1 MSTERTINNDPSEK
15 LRNNAENQGNTPPKK
30 PFDLD
35 EALRDENVEAA
46 KEDAEAE
53 QQRKEAMTE
62 RD

>member
-1 MSTERTINNDPSEK
+1 MSNERSI
-15 LRNNAENQGNTPPKK
+15 NNAEEKKNNDAERADNTESKK

-35 EALRDENVEAA
+35 KALRDENIEAA

-53 QQRKEAMTE
+53 QQRKEVMTE

>member
-1 MSTERTINNDPSEK
+1 MSTEKNTNSAPAKKNNEE
-15 LRNNAENQGNTPPKK
+15 NNAEPKK

-35 EALRDENVEAA
+35 EALKDENIEAA
-46 KEDAEAE
+46 TEDAEAE

>member
-1 MSTERTINNDPSEK
+1 MSNEKNTNNGAEK
-15 LRNNAENQGNTPPKK
+15 TNNGNDKANSTAPKK

-35 EALRDENVEAA
+35 EALKDENIEAA
-46 KEDAEAE
+46 KEDAQAE

>member
-1 MSTERTINNDPSEK
+1 MNNEK
-15 LRNNAENQGNTPPKK
+15 TTNNNNGKSDNAEPKK

-35 EALRDENVEAA
+35 EALKDENIEAA
-46 KEDAEAE
+46 TEDAEAE

>member
-1 MSTERTINNDPSEK
+1 MDQENNLPDK
-15 LRNNAENQGNTPPKK
+15 DNQRGKQDADRVEK

-35 EALRDENVEAA
+35 EALRDENIKASE
-46 KEDAEAE
+46 EDAAAE

>member
-1 MSTERTINNDPSEK
+1 MSDERNINNNAAEK
-15 LRNNAENQGNTPPKK
+15 TSNDGGKAGNTEPKK

-35 EALRDENVEAA
+35 EALSDENVEAA
-46 KEDAEAE
+46 KEDADAE

>member
-1 MSTERTINNDPSEK
+1 MSNERSINNAKEK
-15 LRNNAENQGNTPPKK
+15 KNNDAERADNTEPKK

-35 EALRDENVEAA
+35 EALRDENIEAA
-46 KEDAEAE
+46 QEDAEAE

>member
-1 MSTERTINNDPSEK
+1 MSNESAPHKKAGEEEQSE
-15 LRNNAENQGNTPPKK
+15 PVKK

-35 EALRDENVEAA
+35 EALRTENIEASE
-46 KEDAEAE
+46 EDAAAE

>member
-1 MSTERTINNDPSEK
+1 MMDNENKTGGENKKLAPEEQSEDVS
-15 LRNNAENQGNTPPKK
+15 K

-35 EALRDENVEAA
+35 EALRDENVKAA
-46 KEDAEAE
+46 EGDAATE

>member
-1 MSTERTINNDPSEK
+1 MSIEKNINNSTSEK
-15 LRNNAENQGNTPPKK
+15 SGNDAEKSGETEPKK

-35 EALRDENVEAA
+35 EALSDENIEAA
-46 KEDAEAE
+46 KEDADAE

>member
-1 MSTERTINNDPSEK
+1 MSTERTINNDPLEK
-15 LRNNAENQGNTPPKK
+15 KSDDAENASDNNPKK

-46 KEDAEAE
+46 KKDSEAE